1 MTSNHLRLVLGAKLL
16 NTINKSNKSIGIMKK
31 LSLTLS
37 RTRLLTIYK
46 NFVGPYLDYVD
57 IIYDK
62 RLTESFKDQLEMFQH
77 NVALIINGAIK
88 GAPTDRIYTEL
99 GLESLA
105 ERRCYRKV
113 IFFHKIINVLSPLY
127 LRS

>member
-1 MTSNHLRLVLGAKLL
+1 
-16 NTINKSNKSIGIMKK
+16 MKK
-31 LSLTLS
+31 LSSTLS

-46 NFVGPYLDYVD
+46 NFVGPCLDYVD

-62 RLTESFKDQLEMFQH
+62 PLTESFKDQLEMFQH
-77 NVALIINGAIK
+77 YVALIINGAIK
-88 GAPTDRIYTEL
+88 GVPTDRIYTEL

-105 ERRCYRKV
+105 KRRCYRKV